1 MKNKIAINP
10 QDYNLSLVQ
19 IENFSQEFYGN
30 ILEPVRG
37 DELEIE
43 FDTIIAKN
51 QFLEILDKTF
61 KKNP

>member
-19 IENFSQEFYGN
+19 IENFAAEFFAKC
-30 ILEPVRG
+30 LEPVRG

-61 KKNP
+61 KKKT